1 MTILDEIIARKK
13 TEVAAGKAAVPI
25 ARLEQS
31 PLFGRQP
38 LSFRNAIGDP
48 ARKGIIAEF
57 KRCSPSEGVINDTAD
72 LLQVTSAYT
81 HAGASAL
88 SVLTDTAYFGGSSQ
102 DLELARQQEHIAILR
117 KEFIVDEYQVFEAR
131 AIGADAILLIA
142 AALTVKEVLL
152 LSLRARSLGLEV
164 LLELHT
170 EEELG
175 HLNPFVDVVGVN
187 NRNLATFKTSLQT
200 SLDLYPAL
208 PAEMFKVAESGIHT
222 PADVK
227 MLKEAGFDGCLVG
240 TAFMKQPNPGRAFLD
255 FIKQC

>member
-1 MTILDEIIARKK
+1 MNILDEIIARKK
-13 TEVAAGKAAVPI
+13 TAVADAVTTVPVSK
-25 ARLEQS
+25 LEQS
-31 PLFGRQP
+31 PFFSRP
-38 LSFRNAIGDP
+38 VVSFRDAIGDP

-57 KRCSPSEGVINDTAD
+57 KRKSPSEGVINDKAD

-88 SVLTDTAYFGGSSQ
+88 SILTDTAYFGGSNG
-102 DLELARQQEHIAILR
+102 DLEMARSHEQVALLR

-187 NRNLATFKTSLQT
+187 NRNLGTFSTALQT
-200 SLDLYPAL
+200 SLDLFPAL
-208 PAEMFKVAESGIHT
+208 PAEMFKISESGIHN

-227 MLKEAGFDGCLVG
+227 LLKDAGYDGCLVG
-240 TAFMKQPNPGRAFLD
+240 TAFMKQPDPGRAFRD